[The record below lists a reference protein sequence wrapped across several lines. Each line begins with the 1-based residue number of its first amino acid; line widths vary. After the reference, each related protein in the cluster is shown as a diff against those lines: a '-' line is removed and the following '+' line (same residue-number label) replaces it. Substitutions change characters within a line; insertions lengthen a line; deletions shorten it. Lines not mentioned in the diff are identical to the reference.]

1 MTVTGK
7 SILNICFSM
16 IGIGDAIQTSFNNHQ
31 CTKQAIKKLPCYRNT
46 HNSLL
51 GTTNKL
57 ICLFCMIITS
67 E

>member
-1 MTVTGK
+1 MAMTGNLLLEYF
-7 SILNICFSM
+7 ISM

-46 HNSLL
+46 HNSVL